1 MSRPALQEPH
11 GRQQRWRR
19 SALAPAKPGGLFKPD
34 MQFFPHPAFLFSSH
48 QCYRE
53 DSRHSQSDQSQVV
66 IDESIPCHPIR
77 WTNGA
82 LAPTFQMLDQPLT
95 QKRVRPLKP
104 HPVMETTKIGAPSFH
119 LPVDPG
125 HQLRYRHIR
134 RLGVDQLPK
143 SRSFSGTSL
152 RARFNAEVL
161 LRFIVQARF
170 IAKGVA
176 QEIKAF
182 PSRLRL
188 RMLVLSRLIVKPS
201 HLSTISSINEQA
213 LAR

>member
-1 MSRPALQEPH
+1 MNSTFPTLY
-11 GRQQRWRR
+11 RR
-19 SALAPAKPGGLFKPD
+19 SAARGYYVSGKSPASSAPPLQTGHAV
-34 MQFFPHPAFLFSSH
+34 FPHPAFLFSSH

-95 QKRVRPLKP
+95 QKRVQPLKP

-134 RLGVDQLPK
+134 RLGIVTDRPNGAGDD
-143 SRSFSGTSL
+143 RVNG
-152 RARFNAEVL
+152 AR
-161 LRFIVQARF
+161 R
-170 IAKGVA
+170 
-176 QEIKAF
+176 
-182 PSRLRL
+182 
-188 RMLVLSRLIVKPS
+188 
-201 HLSTISSINEQA
+201 TW
-213 LAR
+213 